1 MFLCDDIMTKNIMSL
16 ALDIYDRRVCA
27 SCATGIKNMYNHA
40 AVIFS
45 NDCTF
50 SYGEN
55 RYHCQHKTRKNQSGS
70 SFSSTIHAE
79 ENAIR
84 KLPPLPRHKKLKKV
98 DILVIRANKASLGN
112 SKPCMHCLHKMKNLP
127 RQGYIVDKIFY
138 STMDGTISV
147 ARLDD
152 LLYNETPH
160 VSSYYRGYYSFEK
173 QEE

>member
-1 MFLCDDIMTKNIMSL
+1 MTKYIMSL
-16 ALDIYDRRVCA
+16 ALDIYNRRCCA
-27 SCATGIKNMYNHA
+27 SCATGIKNMYKHA

-45 NDCTF
+45 KDCTF

-55 RYHCQHKTRKNQSGS
+55 RYNCRNKNAGS
-70 SFSSTIHAE
+70 DFSSTIHAE

-84 KLPPLPRHKKLKKV
+84 KLPPLPRNKKLKRV

-112 SKPCMHCLHKMKNLP
+112 SKPCLHCLQKLKNLP

-147 ARLDD
+147 AKLQD
-152 LLYNETPH
+152 LLYNDTPH
-160 VSSYYRGYYSFEK
+160 ISGYYRSCCE
-173 QEE
+173 